1 MFSAAQALLIEE
13 RPFMTENFDVDSGC
27 LEMTS
32 FKRDFA
38 QKFSINSQQSG
49 EKTPSEFSVS
59 IAGNFFPHQEISIIS
74 VFHNSLFKKTEFK

>member
-1 MFSAAQALLIEE
+1 MA
-13 RPFMTENFDVDSGC
+13 ENFDVDSGC

-59 IAGNFFPHQEISIIS
+59 IAGNFSP
-74 VFHNSLFKKTEFK
+74 NKK

>member
-1 MFSAAQALLIEE
+1 LFSAAQALLIEE
-13 RPFMTENFDVDSGC
+13 RPFMSENFDVDSGC

-59 IAGNFFPHQEISIIS
+59 IAGNFSPI
-74 VFHNSLFKKTEFK
+74 KK